1 MRKGKIRDTMIAA
14 GLAAATFTAMLAFAG
29 AARADDKSDIEAL
42 EKRVGAGI
50 QAKDADAVM
59 ANYIPGDS
67 LIVFDLIPPRQ
78 YTGSDAYKKDW
89 AGVFGGCADSP
100 KFEISDLDVTAD
112 GKLAF
117 SHSIQHF
124 VCTDAKGNKLDMTMR
139 ATDAY
144 RKIKGKWL
152 IVHEHLSA
160 PIDLATG
167 KADLTSKP

>member
-1 MRKGKIRDTMIAA
+1 MRKETIAV
-14 GLAAATFTAMLAFAG
+14 GLAVASFGVMLALANV
-29 AARADDKSDIEAL
+29 ARADDKADIAAL
-42 EKRVGAGI
+42 EKRVAAGI
-50 QAKDADAVM
+50 EAKDADAVM

-67 LIVFDLIPPRQ
+67 LIVFDLVPPRQ
-78 YTGSDAYKKDW
+78 YTGNEAYKKDW
-89 AGVFGGCADSP
+89 AGVFAGCADSP
-100 KFEISDLDVTAD
+100 KFELSDLDITSD

-124 VCTDAKGNKLDMTMR
+124 SCTDPKGNKLDMTMR

-144 RKIKGKWL
+144 RKVKGKWV